1 MFTANP
7 AYNHSISVL
16 GWKGPFIFYQAAGG
30 GGGGGGGGGL
40 VGFDG

>member
-30 GGGGGGGGGL
+30 GGGGGGGG
-40 VGFDG
+40 VGGI